1 MLMNGMGDLTKAGFH
16 VPEQTIQG
24 LGGMGDLVDAR
35 FHSPEMTIQFPGS
48 QSMGGLREL
57 VDARFSLP
65 EQTIVGMGGFTD
77 TWTWKEYAA
86 IGGGLLLMAWYFTE
100 GRKMFRARRERPAA
114 AATV

>member
-16 VPEQTIQG
+16 VPEQTIKSRG
-24 LGGMGDLVDAR
+24 VGDLVDAR

-48 QSMGGLREL
+48 RHMGDL

-65 EQTIVGMGGFTD
+65 EQTIVGLGGFTD

-100 GRKMFRARRERPAA
+100 GRKMFRTHRERPAA
-114 AATV
+114 VTA